1 MESFAVLLIMSLLFL
16 GILFLGTSLM
26 EGIPG
31 GNVVQK
37 VSKIDVASMPQ
48 FFLGFTKE
56 DKARTINYDSFVIG
70 ANSSMNIREVLV
82 QDIANGLF
90 SYKDLSLEINLQPA
104 TVTEAV
110 AGSVSLEITS
120 TNNYGNLAVSWN
132 GKEYYND
139 KPAAGKI
146 DVNIPKEAIK
156 ESNTLIVKSTGPG
169 ARFWASSFY
178 ALQNVHFDI
187 ITKSKRSL
195 FFDVFPE
202 ELPTWSAGVLNFR
215 RADYS
220 SADGTLKASING
232 KAIYGRFPK
241 QTDSIEIGPSDIR
254 SGKNV
259 ITLES
264 DSTFSL
270 SNVFLNVF
278 LWRNRTPGVSTSFK
292 LNGDDLFLLNSS
304 KFSGVVEI
312 NVGSVLK
319 PAAIEVRFNSSR
331 GIKSIFITEL
341 KDTIDAEFG
350 ADQVN
355 EGNNTMTLLSDGSM
369 EIKSVDIFLQG
380 G

>member
-37 VSKIDVASMPQ
+37 ASKIDVASMSQ

-70 ANSSMNIREVLV
+70 ANSSMKARGVLV

-90 SYKDLSLEINLQPA
+90 SYKDLSLDIDLQPA

-120 TNNYGNLAVSWN
+120 TNNYGDLVVSWN

-139 KPAAGKI
+139 KPAVGKVA
-146 DVNIPKEAIK
+146 VNIPKESIK
-156 ESNTLIVKSTGPG
+156 ESNILIVKSTGPG

-178 ALQNVHFDI
+178 ALQNVHFDV

-202 ELPTWSAGVLNFR
+202 EIPAWSSGVLNFR
-215 RADYS
+215 MADYS
-220 SADGTLKASING
+220 TAAGKLKASING
-232 KAIYGRFPK
+232 KDIYSRFPK
-241 QTDSIEIGPSDIR
+241 QTDSIEIGPTDIR

-278 LWRNRTPGVSTSFK
+278 LWRNRTVGVSTSFK

-319 PAAIEVRFNSSR
+319 PAPIEIRFNSSR
-331 GIKSIFITEL
+331 GVKSVFVTEL
-341 KDTIDAEFG
+341 KDTVDAKFG